1 MKSTQISP
9 YVITGLLSEI
19 PNPASMPSGYQ
30 FFATDSK
37 ILFISK
43 IDPATGARIWDTV
56 PAGPLVKLHLNFVA
70 SFPISGSP
78 PIVYSYSVVAE
89 QGVASNGPIVVT
101 STYVAAPFVMN
112 TSVPTEK
119 RCGFTAIH
127 LVAGAI
133 PAGEIIDPFLPVGI
147 ELEQTGTNLQV
158 GVLVNNKAA
167 APGSPDVQIGLTYAL
182 FVISP

>member
-78 PIVYSYSVVAE
+78 PIVYSYSVVAAD
-89 QGVASNGPIVVT
+89 GVVSNGPIIVT
-101 STYVAAPFVMN
+101 SAYVLAPFVM
-112 TSVPTEK
+112 SVPIPEDN
-119 RCGFTAIH
+119 RCGISSIH
-127 LVAGAI
+127 FAAGSI
-133 PAGEIIDPFLPVGI
+133 PAGELSDPFLPIGI
-147 ELEQTGTNLQV
+147 EVAQNGTSLQV
-158 GVLVNNKAA
+158 GLAINGKAA

-182 FVISP
+182 FLIS